1 MTIKDSK
8 QSKKLG
14 MKIVAGVLVVGLS
27 VGAPISVYADEEA
40 TTVAEEQAPE
50 QVEKLQAKKVD
61 GSDELVDISDKVLEM
76 LEKEE
81 IELNKKTK
89 YLEDVETGQKVD
101 PETGERVDKIPE
113 LPPEEKPEVK
123 PTPEEKPEVDGEVPP
138 EAETKPDENAP
149 APETGEAV
157 PTSPTENTEV
167 QPQPSVPAPSKP
179 EIDAAKQEAAKDP
192 NAAKTNA
199 ELVNRQQIVKAPEI
213 IEDYRFWTVVRK
225 YAFAKTPIVIREEM
239 PSDVDGHAETSK
251 DAVKKDTEAAKKE
264 AKAIEQR
271 FTEAEQTPPG
281 NIKPLRDIWKGDG
294 RSVQSSHKK
303 IAPLFFDLEQKVKEL
318 GAVKQAQIAAAEAAA
333 MAPAPQPLTSEVGR
347 PAGQIAQDGLMY
359 VLKEENNGWLYVES
373 GNVRGFVK
381 ASEVYRDKAAQEI
394 LNVYQ
399 TQAKKTAKENG
410 KKYTGIEGTAETA
423 LPLVTP
429 KDNKAYTHLRA
440 TVNQTV
446 VPKKYAVCNADYIP
460 ILEQKQEGTKVIG
473 DMNKGSLCYVLENK
487 DSKWAFVES
496 GDVRGFVD
504 RQYLDTGDK
513 ITKQVK
519 AAGEENYALANE
531 KVKPKQNEAFY
542 HTLTS
547 TKAGVPGGEVRQSI
561 IEFASQFIGNPYVWG
576 GTSLTNGA
584 DCSGFVQQIYK
595 AYGYNLP
602 RVADDQSQYGTKIP
616 VKDAQPGDLIFYAEN
631 GYVYHVV
638 MYAGDDKTIEAANG
652 DVGIINGEVNH
663 ADAVWATRILDD
675 NYSLAG
681 GDINSVN
688 ATPDMYGQK
697 LGNFTI
703 THYCACEICCNKTD
717 GITATGTPVVE
728 GRTIA
733 VDPNVI
739 PYGTQVIING
749 HVFTAEDCG
758 GAIKK
763 NHIDIYVDSHEEALA
778 LGVKNADVY
787 LVK

>member
-1 MTIKDSK
+1 M
-8 QSKKLG
+8 
-14 MKIVAGVLVVGLS
+14 
-27 VGAPISVYADEEA
+27 
-40 TTVAEEQAPE
+40 
-50 QVEKLQAKKVD
+50 
-61 GSDELVDISDKVLEM
+61 
-76 LEKEE
+76 
-81 IELNKKTK
+81 
-89 YLEDVETGQKVD
+89 
-101 PETGERVDKIPE
+101 
-113 LPPEEKPEVK
+113 
-123 PTPEEKPEVDGEVPP
+123 
-138 EAETKPDENAP
+138 
-149 APETGEAV
+149 
-157 PTSPTENTEV
+157 
-167 QPQPSVPAPSKP
+167 
-179 EIDAAKQEAAKDP
+179 
-192 NAAKTNA
+192 
-199 ELVNRQQIVKAPEI
+199 
-213 IEDYRFWTVVRK
+213 
-225 YAFAKTPIVIREEM
+225 
-239 PSDVDGHAETSK
+239 
-251 DAVKKDTEAAKKE
+251 
-264 AKAIEQR
+264 
-271 FTEAEQTPPG
+271 
-281 NIKPLRDIWKGDG
+281 
-294 RSVQSSHKK
+294 
-303 IAPLFFDLEQKVKEL
+303 
-318 GAVKQAQIAAAEAAA
+318 
-333 MAPAPQPLTSEVGR
+333 
-347 PAGQIAQDGLMY
+347 
-359 VLKEENNGWLYVES
+359 
-373 GNVRGFVK
+373 
-381 ASEVYRDKAAQEI
+381 
-394 LNVYQ
+394 
-399 TQAKKTAKENG
+399 
-410 KKYTGIEGTAETA
+410 
-423 LPLVTP
+423 
-429 KDNKAYTHLRA
+429 
-440 TVNQTV
+440 
-446 VPKKYAVCNADYIP
+446 
-460 ILEQKQEGTKVIG
+460 IG
-473 DMNKGSLCYVLENK
+473 DMNQGTLCYILEDK

-638 MYAGDDKTIEAANG
+638 MYAGNDKTIEAANG

-688 ATPDMYGQK
+688 ATPDMYGKK